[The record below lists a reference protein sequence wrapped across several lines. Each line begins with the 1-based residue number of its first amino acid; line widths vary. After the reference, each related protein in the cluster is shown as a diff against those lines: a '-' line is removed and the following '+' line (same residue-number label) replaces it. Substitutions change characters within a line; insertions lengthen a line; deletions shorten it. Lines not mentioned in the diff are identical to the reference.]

1 MKRPAATLSETS
13 NGASARTIE
22 PPSGR
27 RGAIVNALQHLIQEK
42 GYAEITLTYLAKRSG
57 MSVSH
62 FLYYF
67 PSKEAVL
74 EELCQGL
81 LKNFLSY
88 VDSHR
93 SNTPL
98 ERIEH
103 LVRIIFSKQTFARSE
118 FGFMIEIL
126 ALSRHYPRVSK
137 HFDEYTEGMNDYLID
152 LYRRVPRTPG
162 VSAEDAATVAAAIW
176 GGLLYNA
183 LFDKSL
189 KDERARYLF
198 REMLY
203 RLAGLDPDKPAK
215 SVRPASHRKTGRK
228 SSKPQLLREL

>member
-1 MKRPAATLSETS
+1 MKRQTAALSDAS
-13 NGASARTIE
+13 NGASPRTVAT
-22 PPSGR
+22 PLSGR
-27 RGAIVNALQHLIQEK
+27 RGAIVNALRHLIQEK

-81 LKNFLSY
+81 LKNFLAY

-93 SNTPL
+93 SNTPV
-98 ERIEH
+98 ERIEN
-103 LVRIIFSKQTFARSE
+103 LVRLIFSKQTFARSE

-137 HFDEYTEGMNDYLID
+137 LFDEY
-152 LYRRVPRTPG
+152 
-162 VSAEDAATVAAAIW
+162 
-176 GGLLYNA
+176 
-183 LFDKSL
+183 
-189 KDERARYLF
+189 
-198 REMLY
+198 
-203 RLAGLDPDKPAK
+203 
-215 SVRPASHRKTGRK
+215 
-228 SSKPQLLREL
+228 

>member
-1 MKRPAATLSETS
+1 
-13 NGASARTIE
+13 
-22 PPSGR
+22 
-27 RGAIVNALQHLIQEK
+27 
-42 GYAEITLTYLAKRSG
+42 

-81 LKNFLSY
+81 LKNFLIY

-93 SNTPL
+93 SNSPV
-98 ERIEH
+98 ERIEN
-103 LVRIIFSKQTFARSE
+103 LVRLIFSKQTFPRSE

-137 HFDEYTEGMNDYLID
+137 LFDEYTAGMNDYLID
-152 LYRRVPRTPG
+152 LFRQVPRTPG
-162 VSAEDAATVAAAIW
+162 VSAEDAATIAAAIW

-189 KDERARYLF
+189 KDERARALF
-198 REMLY
+198 RQMLY
-203 RLAGLDPDKPAK
+203 RLAGLDPDKPEK
-215 SVRPASHRKTGRK
+215 NVRLAPPRKAARK
-228 SSKPQLLREL
+228 APKPPLLREL